1 MTPLVLLH
9 AFPLDAAMYAD
20 VAAAFNGRLLTPNL
34 PGFGGTSV
42 PDLEPSLDVY
52 ADHMASEL
60 DGAGLGRVV
69 IGGTSMG
76 GYTAMAFCRRY
87 RERVAG
93 LALIDTKAS
102 ADAEPAAAGRR
113 AMAQVMLDEAT
124 TAPLLENVYP
134 KLLGATTHAQRPELA
149 ASVRASVSAAPPAA
163 AAWAQL
169 AMAVRPD
176 SVPTLAA
183 IDVPALVVVG
193 AEDVLSPPSDAE
205 AMAAV
210 LSDGELVVIANA
222 GHLTPLEAPAEV
234 ASALQRLMRRVDG

>member
-9 AFPLDAAMYAD
+9 AFPLNAAMYAQVTD
-20 VAAAFNGRLLTPNL
+20 DFHGQLLTPNL
-34 PGFGGTSV
+34 PGFGGTGV
-42 PDLEPSLDVY
+42 PDEEPSIDVY
-52 ADHMASEL
+52 VDHVAREL
-60 DGAGLGRVV
+60 DAAGLDRVV

-76 GYTAMAFCRRY
+76 GYTAMAFCRRL
-87 RERVAG
+87 RWRVAG

-113 AMAQVMLDEAT
+113 AMAQVMRDQAT
-124 TAPLLENVYP
+124 TVPLLEDVYP
-134 KLLGATTHAQRPELA
+134 KLLGVTTHAQRPELA

-176 SVPTLAA
+176 SVPTLAV
-183 IDVPALVVVG
+183 INVPALVVVG

-234 ASALQRLMRRVDG
+234 ASALRRLMRRVDG